1 MVASG
6 TVLLREP
13 WRAILRRFAI
23 RLAILVVGLAF
34 AGIPGVWSG
43 LVASPVLWGL
53 GSLIALVGAL
63 FVILS
68 LANLARTR
76 RALLVLE
83 PSGAIARP
91 ASVQE
96 GWLKRPV
103 ERVEGADVVVTPTLN
118 AVMGSRADPRVTLA
132 SGGRSI
138 ADVPLWGMS
147 VEDFVARTNAL
158 LDGKRL
164 RYVPPELPGD

>member
-1 MVASG
+1 MADR

-13 WRAILRRFAI
+13 WHAILRRLAV
-23 RLAILVVGLAF
+23 RVAILLGGLAF
-34 AGIPGVWSG
+34 AGIPGVWVG

-53 GSLIALVGAL
+53 GSLVALLGAL
-63 FVILS
+63 FVVLS
-68 LANLARTR
+68 LANLVRTR

-83 PSGAIARP
+83 PSGAIRRP

-103 ERVEGADVVVTPTLN
+103 ERVEGADVVVTPALSS
-118 AVMGSRADPRVTLA
+118 VMGSKADPRVTLTA
-132 SGGRSI
+132 GGRSI
-138 ADVPLWGMS
+138 ADVPLWGVD

-158 LDGKRL
+158 LDGDRL
-164 RYVPPELPGD
+164 RYAPPQIPGD